1 MGQDAHK
8 SFPARPGRDTGNTPL
23 FAATLTLVRRAG
35 HARGASRTSGAAD
48 VRVAHSASGGAA
60 SPRGPDIRTD
70 AQARGAAVARSTAR
84 VAIVGAGLAGLA
96 AGWRLARAGIAATIY
111 EASARVGGRV
121 QSVRGAVSPE
131 IVSEFGAEFIDS
143 THAELLTLVREF
155 RLPLMDTAIPD
166 ESALTPGYYFGGRRY
181 SDADV
186 IEALQPFARRMS
198 DDARQLSDTISYR
211 HHSPVDAAFDAVSIA
226 QYLDRLGMTG
236 WVRQLLDVA
245 YATEYGLDTG
255 EQSCLNLLK
264 MLSLDLS
271 DGFQIFGSSD
281 QRYKIAGGNELL
293 PQALAARLGD
303 ALRFEHTL
311 LALRPALDAYHLEFA
326 TAGGIRSVEAD
337 FVVLCVP
344 FTALRTIELP
354 ADLPRWKRRAIDHL
368 GYGNNEKVIVGVET
382 PLWREQGCNGD
393 VYSDCAFQTG
403 WDSGRLQR
411 APGGAYTFYLG
422 GAEAVRL
429 GARDPA
435 AVARAYVGAA
445 DGLFAGMARAY
456 SGVSAHTA
464 WTANPFS
471 RGAYSCYRP
480 GQWTTLA
487 GAEFEPVGNLQFA
500 GEHCSAAFQGF
511 MNGAV
516 ETGWRAADAILRR
529 IR

>member
-1 MGQDAHK
+1 MRLAH
-8 SFPARPGRDTGNTPL
+8 R
-23 FAATLTLVRRAG
+23 
-35 HARGASRTSGAAD
+35 
-48 VRVAHSASGGAA
+48 SAGGAA
-60 SPRGPDIRTD
+60 LPRGRPDIHAD
-70 AQARGAAVARSTAR
+70 AQARGEAAARSTAR

-96 AGWRLARAGIAATIY
+96 AGWRLARAGIVATIY
-111 EASARVGGRV
+111 EASSRVGGRV
-121 QSVRGAVSPE
+121 QSARGLVSPE
-131 IVSEFGAEFIDS
+131 IVSELGAEFIDS
-143 THAELLTLVREF
+143 THAELLSLVREF
-155 RLPLMDTAIPD
+155 RLPLIDTAIPD
-166 ESALTPGYYFGGRRY
+166 ESALTPIYHFGGRRY
-181 SDADV
+181 SNADV
-186 IEALQPFARRMS
+186 IEALEPFARRMS
-198 DDARQLSDTISYR
+198 DDARQLSDMISHS
-211 HHSPVDAAFDAVSIA
+211 HHSPVDAAFDAVSIE
-226 QYLDRLGMTG
+226 QYLDRIGMTG

-271 DGFQIFGSSD
+271 NGFQIFGSSD

-293 PQALAARLGD
+293 PRALATRLGD
-303 ALRFEHTL
+303 AVRFEHTL
-311 LALRPALDAYHLEFA
+311 LALRPTLDGYRLEFG
-326 TAGGIRSVEAD
+326 TAGGIRSVKAN

-344 FTALRTIELP
+344 FTVLRAIELP
-354 ADLPRWKRRAIDHL
+354 AALPPWKRRAIDHL
-368 GYGNNEKVIVGVET
+368 GYGANEKVIVGVKT
-382 PLWREQGCNGD
+382 PLWRAQECNGD
-393 VYSDCAFQTG
+393 AYSDCAFQTG

-435 AVARAYVGAA
+435 AVAHAYVGAA
-445 DGLFAGMARAY
+445 DGLFAGMAQAY
-456 SGVSAHTA
+456 SGVSAHTG

-480 GQWTTLA
+480 EQWTTLA

-516 ETGWRAADAILRR
+516 ETGWRAADAILQR